1 MWEWGI
7 LRKCSS
13 VVLRGVVLLSQIMR
27 RRDESLTP
35 RVAFLRGPRGT
46 SVDLEP
52 GVLRLVLL
60 GFSVVTG
67 EQFTDVLGFLVGDVR
82 VGLVCS
88 SAQRLRF
95 CVVMEM
101 TEGCDWVSSFTVWV
115 IETWISEAPLIPLRK
130 VGILLAV

>member
-1 MWEWGI
+1 M
-7 LRKCSS
+7 
-13 VVLRGVVLLSQIMR
+13 
-27 RRDESLTP
+27 D
-35 RVAFLRGPRGT
+35 F
-46 SVDLEP
+46 EP

-67 EQFTDVLGFLVGDVR
+67 AHFVDILSFLAGAVR

-95 CVVMEM
+95 CVVMEV
-101 TEGCDWVSSFTVWV
+101 TGGCDWGSSFILRLGSW
-115 IETWISEAPLIPLRK
+115 IETWISEAPLIPFRK